1 MKTALPRAPVRAHA
15 ACAPTLTMTGATD
28 DDETLH
34 VELTCVSALKDAI
47 YRYCPPDHPDR
58 RPVLRMTAIPA
69 VRECRPPLARWSLPR
84 PWRFARALGA

>member
-1 MKTALPRAPVRAHA
+1 MRILLPHGVA

-58 RPVLRMTAIPA
+58 RPVLRMTALPE
-69 VRECRPPLARWSLPR
+69 VRAARRWPPRWSLSR
-84 PWRFARALGA
+84 RLAGVLGA